1 MAKFDQIHPNVK
13 KTYKCNQCGFS
24 SNAPSML
31 KKHMRVHSGEKP
43 FVCSQCNFSC
53 TEAGSLKVHLRI
65 HPGDKPCSCKQCHYS
80 CTTASYLKRHV
91 LTHSGE
97 KALSCTQCTSS
108 FTQSCLLKRH
118 MSRQHSEEKHFICD
132 QITIQVKNHSVA
144 TSVHLLSKRALTLNG
159 IYQHIQGRSNSSVIS
174 ATIHTTELVIS
185 REKPFVCK
193 QCNFTCKHLSSLR
206 THMFLHTG
214 EEPYACKK
222 CNYSC
227 KQSGHLSRHM
237 EKFHTT

>member
-1 MAKFDQIHPNVK
+1 
-13 KTYKCNQCGFS
+13 
-24 SNAPSML
+24 
-31 KKHMRVHSGEKP
+31 MRVHSREKP
-43 FVCSQCNFSC
+43 FVCSQCNYSC

-91 LTHSGE
+91 LTHSVE

-132 QITIQVKNHSVA
+132 QCNYSCNEAGYLKLYTCSYIQVKNHSVA

-206 THMFLHTG
+206 THMFSHTG
-214 EEPYACKK
+214 EEPYAAR
-222 CNYSC
+222 NAITLANS
-227 KQSGHLSRHM
+227 LVI
-237 EKFHTT
+237 